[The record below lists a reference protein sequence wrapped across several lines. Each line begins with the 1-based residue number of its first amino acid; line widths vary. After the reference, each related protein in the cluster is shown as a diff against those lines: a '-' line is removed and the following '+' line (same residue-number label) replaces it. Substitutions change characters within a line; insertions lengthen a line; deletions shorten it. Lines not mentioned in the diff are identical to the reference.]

1 MADSFQKD
9 QIVAEDGFGQ
19 TDDYRV
25 RLDTYEGPLDLL
37 LRLIEREEL
46 DITTVSLALVT
57 DQYLAH
63 LAQLQEVRAES
74 LAEFLVIAAKLLY
87 IKSQALLPRPP
98 AVAVEQEE
106 DVGDELVQQLIIYRR
121 FKRAA
126 AWLAARDD
134 AGFRAYVRAVPTPR
148 LERHLDLSEVSL
160 PLLAALMREVLTQD
174 GPLPDAETIAPLQIS
189 IGDKMR
195 LITRLLG
202 EQPAVRFGQLLR
214 ACGSRL
220 EIIVTF
226 LAVLEMLKQL
236 HLRVEQEELFGEIV
250 LLPPEGNQPS
260 A

>member
-1 MADSFQKD
+1 MAESEYNAAD
-9 QIVAEDGFGQ
+9 E
-19 TDDYRV
+19 YRV
-25 RLDTYEGPLDLL
+25 RLDAYEGPLDLL

-74 LAEFLVIAAKLLY
+74 LAEFLVIAAKLLL

-98 AVAVEQEE
+98 AATAEAEEE
-106 DVGDELVQQLIIYRR
+106 DVGDDLVQQLIVYRR
-121 FKRAA
+121 FKQAA
-126 AWLAARDD
+126 NWLAARDQ
-134 AGFRAYVRAVPTPR
+134 AGLRAYVRAVPTPR

-160 PLLAALMREVLTQD
+160 SLLATMIRELGRQD
-174 GPLPDAETIAPLQIS
+174 GAFPDAEIIAPLQIS
-189 IGDKMR
+189 IQDKMQIIR
-195 LITRLLG
+195 RLLG
-202 EQPAVRFGQLLR
+202 AQPAVRFGQLLR
-214 ACGSRL
+214 ACSSRL

-236 HLRVEQEELFGEIV
+236 HLRVEQEQMFGEIV
-250 LLPPEGNQPS
+250 LLPPDGEQRPESSGQQ

>member
-1 MADSFQKD
+1 LQR
-9 QIVAEDGFGQ
+9 I
-19 TDDYRV
+19 
-25 RLDTYEGPLDLL
+25 
-37 LRLIEREEL
+37 IEREEL

-57 DQYLAH
+57 DQYLTH
-63 LAQLQEVRAES
+63 LAHLQEVRAES

-106 DVGDELVQQLIIYRR
+106 DVGDELVQQLIAYRR

-126 AWLAARDD
+126 AWLAARDN
-134 AGFRAYVRAVPTPR
+134 AGLRAYVRAVPTPR

-174 GPLPDAETIAPLQIS
+174 GALPDVETLAPLQIS

-195 LITRLLG
+195 LITGLLG
-202 EQPAVRFGQLLR
+202 DQPVVRFGQLLR
-214 ACGSRL
+214 ACSSRL

-236 HLRVEQEELFGEIV
+236 HLRVEQEGLFGEIV
-250 LLPPEGNQPS
+250 LLPPESNQPS
-260 A
+260 S